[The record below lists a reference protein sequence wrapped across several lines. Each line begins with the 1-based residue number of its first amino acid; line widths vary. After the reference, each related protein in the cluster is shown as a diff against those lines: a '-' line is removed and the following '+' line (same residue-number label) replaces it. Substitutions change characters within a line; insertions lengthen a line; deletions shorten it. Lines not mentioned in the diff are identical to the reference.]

1 MFDGWKYKTRFL
13 IPPNGFCHTPCPIT
27 LKICLPRQEIL
38 AFSHFFSASRP
49 PRLNILSCR
58 SQQSSL
64 LLCFPGYYV
73 SIFFEFFSIIKPLK
87 TMWSRFFFQV
97 DAQSWAKIYALKI
110 LVLNWRCQESSKRCI
125 LNTSLC
131 QNGITYIL
139 LKNSQKKK
147 KKPLTRY
154 GQRLLEG
161 PIIYL
166 FDMEVY
172 NQSSS

>member
-87 TMWSRFFFQV
+87 TMWSRFFPGRCSILGKNLRFENSG
-97 DAQSWAKIYALKI
+97 AELKMS
-110 LVLNWRCQESSKRCI
+110 REQQEVYIKEY
-125 LNTSLC
+125 TYTWVC
-131 QNGITYIL
+131 QNGITYIHTSEEL
-139 LKNSQKKK
+139 QK
-147 KKPLTRY
+147 
-154 GQRLLEG
+154 
-161 PIIYL
+161 
-166 FDMEVY
+166 
-172 NQSSS
+172 